1 MKRIAIIPAA
11 GIGVRMGI
19 NTPKQFLL
27 IKDIPVLAITL
38 GVFERSDYID
48 RIILVA
54 PRDEI
59 KRCKEIVEKYRINK
73 IYDIVPGGERRQDS
87 VRNGLYSAKSIAD
100 ESDIVLIH
108 DGVRPFIK
116 EDLIK
121 RLIDEA
127 RSERAIAVGIPAKDT
142 VKMVDEKGYVLTTI
156 ERNKIWLIQTPQ
168 VFRFKDIYDAHVRAH
183 IEGWEGITDDSMLLE
198 KMGIKVKVIKGYE
211 ENIKITTPFDLKLAD
226 AILQIKTRKN

>member
-11 GIGVRMGI
+11 GIGLRMGADI
-19 NTPKQFLL
+19 PKQFLIL
-27 IKDIPVLAITL
+27 RDMPILAITL
-38 GVFERSDYID
+38 GVFQRSAPID
-48 RIILVA
+48 HIIVVA

-59 KRCKEIVEKYRINK
+59 KRCEEIAERYGISKL
-73 IYDIVPGGERRQDS
+73 YDIVAGGKRRQDS
-87 VRNGLYSAKSIAD
+87 VRNGLYSARSIAD

-142 VKMVDEKGYVLTTI
+142 VKMVDEKGYVLTTM
-156 ERNKIWLIQTPQ
+156 ERSKIWLIQTPQ
-168 VFRFKDIYDAHVRAH
+168 VFRFKDIYDAHERAY

-198 KMGIKVKVIKGYE
+198 KMGIKVKVIEGYE

-226 AILQIKTRKN
+226 AILQIKARKN